1 MSTTFLDLYSELTAS
16 VRVLDV
22 TMAQKAINRAWTDIG
37 KAYEWSWLRA
47 QAALSAPDEITTGT
61 VAVDQFGYT
70 LTFNADATTI
80 LDNVGLNIPLTV
92 RSIKIA
98 GGSPYQIASYTPGG
112 IATLDPNGP
121 AYQEDTETAATFQ
134 IVRCYYGPPAAD
146 FGRWISIRD
155 PINFY
160 NLAFGANLTQ
170 ELLDLYD
177 PQRSIT
183 TQPRGLFT
191 AYSMRDVDAD
201 GATLSFSPRW
211 EMWPHPTTARG
222 YQVTYRRRNGD
233 FVNDDDEIPD
243 SISDDLVI
251 WGAKVHAFE
260 WAETNKAN
268 QPLLQGTNWVNLMG
282 IARAKYQET
291 LRDNIKSDREMF
303 PNIVVLNRRNFGFA
317 SPDYLQSHDLPGE
330 GFFPIGGRW

>member
-1 MSTTFLDLYSELTAS
+1 MSTFLDLYSELTAS

-22 TMAQKAINRAWTDIG
+22 EMAKKATNRAWTDIG

-70 LTFNADATTI
+70 LTFNPAATAI
-80 LDNVGLNIPLTV
+80 LDAVGLNIPLTV

-98 GGSPYQIASYTPGG
+98 GGSPYQIASYIPGG
-112 IATLDPNGP
+112 TATLDPNGP
-121 AYQEDTETAATFQ
+121 AYQEDAETAATFQ

-191 AYSMRDVDAD
+191 AYSVREVGAD
-201 GATLSFSPRW
+201 GETTSFSPRW
-211 EMWPHPTTARG
+211 EMWPHPTVAKG
-222 YQVTYRRRNGD
+222 YQVTYRRRNQD

-251 WGAKVHAFE
+251 WGAKVHAYE
-260 WAETNKAN
+260 WAETNKGN
-268 QPLLQGTNWVNLMG
+268 QPLLAAMNWLNLMG
-282 IARAKYQET
+282 IAKAKYDQT

-303 PNIVVLNRRNFGFA
+303 PNLVVRSRRNFGFM
-317 SPDYLQSHDLPGE
+317 SPDYYQSHDFPGE
-330 GFFPIGGRW
+330 GFYPRGG

>member
-1 MSTTFLDLYSELTAS
+1 MATFLDLYSELTAQ

-22 TMAQKAINRAWTDIG
+22 GMAMKCTNRAWTDIG

-61 VAVDQFGYT
+61 VAISQFSRD
-70 LTFNADATTI
+70 LTFNAAATTV
-80 LDNVGLNIPLTV
+80 LDAVGLNIPLTV

-98 GGSPYQIASYTPGG
+98 GGSPYQIASYTSGG
-112 IATLDPNGP
+112 TATLDPNGP
-121 AYQEDTETAATFQ
+121 SYQEATETAATFQ
-134 IVRCYYGPPAAD
+134 IVRCYYGPPATD

-160 NLAFGANLTQ
+160 DLAFGANLTQ

-191 AYSMRDVDAD
+191 AYSVREVDAN
-201 GATLSFSPRW
+201 GATTSFSPRW
-211 EMWPHPTTARG
+211 EMWPHPTIACG

-233 FVNDDDEIPD
+233 FVNDDDSLPD

-251 WGAKVHAFE
+251 WGAKVHAYE
-260 WAETNKAN
+260 WAESQRGN
-268 QPLLQGTNWVNLMG
+268 QPLLAQTNWVNLMG
-282 IARAKYQET
+282 IAQAKYKEA
-291 LRDNIKSDREMF
+291 LRDEIKADRNAY
-303 PNIVVLNRRNFGFA
+303 PNLCVATRRRFGFA
-317 SPDYLQSHDLPGE
+317 SPDWLQSHD
-330 GFFPIGGRW
+330 PIGEIGSRGYW